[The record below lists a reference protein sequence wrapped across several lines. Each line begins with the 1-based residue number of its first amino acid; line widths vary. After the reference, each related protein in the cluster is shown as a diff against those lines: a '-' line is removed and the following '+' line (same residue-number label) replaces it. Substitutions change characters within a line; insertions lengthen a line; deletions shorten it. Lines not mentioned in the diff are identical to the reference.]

1 MFEVFRNLVGYG
13 NLGGTIED
21 LIKILM
27 RLCNEDF
34 VLEIVFDNREVVV
47 KGVCDIWV
55 VVIAVEVLK
64 CARDEDERK
73 EYGERQNCRDASV
86 WV

>member
-1 MFEVFRNLVGYG
+1 MLEVFRNLVGYG
-13 NLGGTIED
+13 NLGGAVEN
-21 LIKILM
+21 LIKILV

-34 VLEIVFDNREVVV
+34 VFEIFFDDREVVI

-55 VVIAVEVLK
+55 VVIAIEVLK
-64 CARDEDERK
+64 CAWNENKCK
-73 EYGERQNCRDASV
+73 EYGEWQNCRDASV